1 MGFLVFP
8 HAHLS
13 LYSPRHSC
21 TKYFQLAPW
30 LLNLQNNIAVCQRVN
45 SSVSSHLLRKS
56 VHSGRAWPFNA
67 QVCLSPPL
75 PAPNLYSNFTSCS
88 NNISKE
94 KHTRPR
100 HIFPF
105 NHYSNSNSMQKGGGG
120 RGWGGRVLLF
130 SATVLASTGLK
141 PDSLLVTRGIVKS
154 CMCLQYCKRA
164 IMRFQNLVRILFPE
178 MSPFFPIL

>member
-1 MGFLVFP
+1 M
-8 HAHLS
+8 H
-13 LYSPRHSC
+13 
-21 TKYFQLAPW
+21 KYAYP
-30 LLNLQNNIAVCQRVN
+30 
-45 SSVSSHLLRKS
+45 
-56 VHSGRAWPFNA
+56 
-67 QVCLSPPL
+67 PPL

-178 MSPFFPIL
+178 MSPFFPILWAHFKGGIAVNRSFVSTELLWAASQGSYDWVLLHIGF